1 MTSPSCGNPKTRT
14 HFRLD
19 ELGAEWLS
27 SSGMH
32 FNHIYVVHVRVVL
45 VHRNEGRLDDLR
57 LSLRQAC
64 PNISRSG
71 LDDAAAAWF
80 SKGEYTNAI
89 AGMCGSSI
97 SVDLRSQRVEQG
109 HKRHC
114 NVNRRDHDDGHHHS
128 QHGDPGPS
136 GPTGQPRPRDK
147 CSGRRPDLERRPMRR
162 DERSA
167 DPLLPANRHPHRFPP
182 RADPP
187 PRQAPVSPVPEIER
201 LDSIIQIRRREQPP
215 QQLLVFRSS
224 AAHMFP
230 DFYRR
235 PTDISN
241 TRRVWHTSSIANTDL
256 IRSHCCRF
264 VPGAAGARR
273 VRRRAVRRS
282 LFTDQSG

>member
-1 MTSPSCGNPKTRT
+1 MPP
-14 HFRLD
+14 
-19 ELGAEWLS
+19 
-27 SSGMH
+27 
-32 FNHIYVVHVRVVL
+32 
-45 VHRNEGRLDDLR
+45 
-57 LSLRQAC
+57 
-64 PNISRSG
+64 
-71 LDDAAAAWF
+71 
-80 SKGEYTNAI
+80 

-109 HKRHC
+109 HKRRC
-114 NVNRRDHDDGHHHS
+114 NLNRRDHDDSHHHR

-167 DPLLPANRHPHRFPP
+167 DPLLPANRHLHRFPP

-187 PRQAPVSPVPEIER
+187 PRQAPVSPVPVIQR

-256 IRSHCCRF
+256 IRSRCCRF
-264 VPGAAGARR
+264 SPGPQGRRRRRATRRPARPAWGCAGAWSPKAARRAAQPHGCCAPEIAPRGRRCTACSCASPRPSRSHQRR
-273 VRRRAVRRS
+273 VRRSPSAWTQNRCRPRARASTSRHWLARRRS
-282 LFTDQSG
+282 SCARSPKP